1 MDILLTQ
8 AAALHLM
15 TSRRAGAIVF
25 DGPTDLNLWRPPGHE
40 RDFAEAYGPQLNDVL
55 DKERR
60 RLEGGRLAIGDIVR
74 LHPGKLHCDFVI
86 WIASREPH
94 AHTKQSA
101 PPSLDVIFKG
111 VKRALEFAAER
122 NVVRI
127 AFAPLG
133 AGPGEVD
140 TAERLAT
147 IVRAAHEHKEECTAA
162 GRRVALE
169 EVQVC
174 HPSGAMITQ
183 AQRLVQRMAKAA
195 RPEPMVAAAS
205 SAPSPRRAAGSGAK
219 SSTPRAPRGTP
230 RLDPDEINRQRAIA
244 QPYDRTRS
252 YLTQQWLIHPSFGVG
267 RVDEVHDEK
276 MMSVRFEDG
285 QVRKLIHGR

>member
-8 AAALHLM
+8 AAALNLM

-25 DGPTDLNLWRPPGHE
+25 DGPTDLQLWRPPGHE

-60 RLEGGRLAIGDIVR
+60 RLEGGKLAIGDIVR

-86 WIASREPH
+86 WLASREPH
-94 AHTKQSA
+94 QHTKQA
-101 PPSLDVIFKG
+101 TPPSIDTIFKG

-133 AGPGEVD
+133 AGPGEAD

-147 IVRAAHEHKEECTAA
+147 IVRAAHEHKEECTAS
-162 GRRVALE
+162 GRRIALE

-195 RPEPMVAAAS
+195 RPEPVATTGATPA
-205 SAPSPRRAAGSGAK
+205 PRRAASAAK
-219 SSTPRAPRGTP
+219 AKAPRAPRGTP
-230 RLDPDEINRQRAIA
+230 KLNQDEIDHARAVA
-244 QPYDRTRS
+244 HPYDRTRV
-252 YLTQQWLIHPSFGVG
+252 YLANQWLIHPSFGVG
-267 RVDEVHDEK
+267 RVDQVHDEK
-276 MMSVRFEDG
+276 MITVRFEDG
-285 QVRKLIHGR
+285 QTRKLIHDR